1 MQELSLH
8 ILDLL
13 QNSVE
18 AGAKKITL
26 VVKDAP
32 EEDELSIVVTDNGC
46 GMTAEQCAKV
56 ISPFY
61 TVRKTRRVGLGLAFL
76 EMAVTQCGGQLRVE
90 SSPGYGTEIIA
101 TFSHSHPDR
110 QPIGDISGTIVS
122 ALMGETDL
130 IFEYLHIYK
139 NKKVRISSLKFGGFL
154 GISFRFDNP
163 EHLSLLEKYIR
174 EQLQTIY
181 GGDSS

>member
-1 MQELSLH
+1 VQELSLH

-32 EEDELSIVVTDNGC
+32 EEDELTIVVTDNGC
-46 GMTAEQCAKV
+46 GMTAEQCANV
-56 ISPFY
+56 TSPFY

-76 EMAVTQCGGQLRVE
+76 DMAVTQCGGRLRIE
-90 SSPGYGTEIIA
+90 SSPGYGTEVVA

-110 QPIGDISGTIVS
+110 QPLGDLSGTIIS
-122 ALMGETDL
+122 ALMGETEL
-130 IFEYLHIYK
+130 TFEYLHIYGNIK
-139 NKKVRISSLKFGGFL
+139 MKISSLNFGELL
-154 GISFRFDNP
+154 GIPFRFDRP
-163 EHLSLLEKYIR
+163 EHLSLLEKNIR

-181 GGDSS
+181 GGESS

>member
-46 GMTAEQCAKV
+46 GMTAEQCAKAT
-56 ISPFY
+56 SPFC

-76 EMAVTQCGGQLRVE
+76 EMAATLCGGQLRIL
-90 SSPGYGTEIIA
+90 SSPGYGTEVVV

-110 QPIGDISGTIVS
+110 QPMGDIAGAIVS
-122 ALMGETDL
+122 ALMGETEVT
-130 IFEYLHIYK
+130 FEYLHIYK
-139 NKKVRISSLKFGGFL
+139 NRKMKISSLKFGEFL
-154 GISFRFDNP
+154 GIPFRFDRP
-163 EHLSLLEKYIR
+163 EHLSLLEKNIR

-181 GGDSS
+181 GGESS